1 MERAILRGSQRV
13 ITAFSHGRLNVLIP
27 GCPGRGRF
35 RVQRCLWGATTN
47 RFPWNGD
54 DLFATKMR
62 KKTCFDRGID
72 VCFYVYCFW
81 PLPETIPT
89 LYTYEYSYSLQI
101 LQFEESVQE
110 YRMNLLSHVI
120 RHALAVQ
127 ISQGFALARGL
138 RGRDRISQG
147 THWAIDPWTS
157 GCSCHTFSW
166 QNDTDGKSANPS
178 MFSWCSADV
187 QLMNDLNL
195 RHNVMMLDV
204 CSEELLSV
212 VQRRCWICDRWWGWL
227 CQSAP
232 IWEGLLHCQT
242 IWVSGTAESCRLTKR
257 FSNL

>member
-1 MERAILRGSQRV
+1 MERAILLIHTV
-13 ITAFSHGRLNVLIP
+13 WSHLFPMVVSMSPSRAVPIP

-35 RVQRCLWGATTN
+35 RVQRCLWGATFTDSHGMAMT
-47 RFPWNGD
+47 FLPQKWG
-54 DLFATKMR
+54 

-89 LYTYEYSYSLQI
+89 LYTYEYSDSLQI
-101 LQFEESVQE
+101 LQFGESVQE

-178 MFSWCSADV
+178 MLSWWMISIWDTTSWC
-187 QLMNDLNL
+187 LMFAL
-195 RHNVMMLDV
+195 RNCLAWFRDGAGFVTGGEDGYVRVHHFDK
-204 CSEELLSV
+204 
-212 VQRRCWICDRWWGWL
+212 DYF
-227 CQSAP
+227 
-232 IWEGLLHCQT
+232 
-242 IWVSGTAESCRLTKR
+242 TAKR
-257 FSNL
+257 FE

>member
-178 MFSWCSADV
+178 MFSWCSADEWS
-187 QLMNDLNL
+187 QFETQ
-195 RHNVMMLDV
+195 RHDAW
-204 CSEELLSV
+204 CLL
-212 VQRRCWICDRWWGWL
+212 W
-227 CQSAP
+227 
-232 IWEGLLHCQT
+232 
-242 IWVSGTAESCRLTKR
+242 GTA
-257 FSNL
+257 